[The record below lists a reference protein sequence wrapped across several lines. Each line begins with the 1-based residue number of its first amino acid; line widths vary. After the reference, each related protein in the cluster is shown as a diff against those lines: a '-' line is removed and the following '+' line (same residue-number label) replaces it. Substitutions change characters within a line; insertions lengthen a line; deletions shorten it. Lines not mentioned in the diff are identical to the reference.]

1 MKNKK
6 LFLIIYVLFVV
17 VLVVSIIVL
26 SFLGKKERVGYL
38 SDFKLNID
46 KTLEI
51 NGLDINEIKQLF
63 TIDEK
68 LDEVSITNYIIT
80 NTTITNY
87 NYDFRIKYYDKVFR
101 NSDIYGVYPNVEKIA
116 ETNDYIKKIEIGK
129 NGSPFGNLT
138 STKVINIEKIDN
150 INYILKI
157 KFIYYII
164 IILLILII
172 LSVKLHLHKKAG
184 IFLENKN
191 IKLNIS
197 YFVILGYL
205 YLFIPYIIFVATWI
219 RYVISIPILI
229 LSMVLLYFL
238 IKSAITNIKKTYYIN
253 NLILLISIFI
263 ITFIVL
269 VSGIGEL
276 FKQGWDA
283 IQGRNAFFRDLVNF
297 SWPLIYPENGFGFVY
312 YFAHWIV
319 PSLFGKL
326 FGFTV
331 AKIILVLWSSL
342 GIFIS
347 FILFISFIDIKN
359 SLFVIVSLLILTLFN
374 NIEWLPVEYRFG
386 FASTVRHIEELYNQT
401 IGVLV
406 LVSLFLYQKN
416 SSNFA
421 FLGLSIV
428 FYSPYAIVGIIPYMI
443 VKVILD
449 IKNNKFVELKNIFS
463 ASNILSSI
471 LIFPI
476 YYLYLSSSSTMN
488 DGFSLYTY
496 DIKYFIY
503 AAFLKFGI
511 YIILTFKENKK
522 NYIFY
527 TSIFIL
533 LIVPFI
539 KYSNDFNFYRTN
551 IAAYFFIVFFVI
563 SYFYANIGV
572 KSLRKY
578 ILILVIIYSSYN
590 GTILYFDRQ
599 IKDFIN
605 NGFKPTKYIGKTTY
619 NIKENSWI
627 LKTITCQ
634 DMDNSIFFKYI
645 AKDKK

>member
-1 MKNKK
+1 MKNKN
-6 LFLIIYVLFVV
+6 LFFKIYIPFVV
-17 VLVVSIIVL
+17 IFAVSIIVL
-26 SFLGKKERVGYL
+26 SFLGNKERIGYL
-38 SDFKLNID
+38 SEFKINITETLELNNLNIE
-46 KTLEI
+46 EI
-51 NGLDINEIKQLF
+51 NQLF
-63 TIDEK
+63 TVNNN
-68 LDEVSITNYIIT
+68 LDEAAITNYVLT
-80 NTTITNY
+80 NNSIMNY
-87 NYDFRIKYYDKVFR
+87 SYNFRIKYYDKVFR
-101 NSDIYGVYPNVEKIA
+101 NSDIYDVYPDINKIS
-116 ETNDYIKKIEIGK
+116 ENNNYIKKIGMIR

-172 LSVKLHLHKKAG
+172 LSIKLHLYKKVSL
-184 IFLENKN
+184 FLENKN
-191 IKLNIS
+191 MKLNIS

-219 RYVISIPILI
+219 RYIISIPILI
-229 LSMVLLYFL
+229 LSIVLLYFL
-238 IKSAITNIKKTYYIN
+238 IKSTITNIKKIYYIN
-253 NLILLISIFI
+253 NLVLLISILI
-263 ITFIVL
+263 IISIVL
-269 VSGIGEL
+269 LSGIGEV
-276 FKQGWDA
+276 FRQGWDA
-283 IQGRNAFFRDLVNF
+283 TQGRNAFFRDLINF
-297 SWPLIYPENGFGFVY
+297 SWPLIYSENGFGFVY

-326 FGFTV
+326 FGFAV
-331 AKIILVLWSSL
+331 AKIVLVLWSSL
-342 GIFIS
+342 GIFIG
-347 FILFISFIDIKN
+347 FILFISFIDIKK
-359 SLFVIVSLLILTLFN
+359 SLFVILSLLILMLFN
-374 NIEWLPVEYRFG
+374 NIEWWPVEYRFG
-386 FASTVRHIEELYNQT
+386 FASTIRHIEELYNQT

-421 FLGLSIV
+421 FLGLSV
-428 FYSPYAIVGIIPYMI
+428 AFYSPYAIVGIIPYMI

-449 IKNNKFVELKNIFS
+449 IKDNKFLELKNIFS
-463 ASNILSSI
+463 ISNILSSI

-476 YYLYLSSSSTMN
+476 YYLYLSSSSTTN

-511 YIILTFKENKK
+511 YLILTFKENKR

-527 TSIFIL
+527 TTIFIL
-533 LIVPFI
+533 LTVPFI

-563 SYFYANIGV
+563 SYFYANIGI
-572 KSLRKY
+572 KSIRKY

-590 GTILYFDRQ
+590 GTILYFNRQ
-599 IKDFIN
+599 IEDFIN
-605 NGFKPTKYIGKTTY
+605 NGFSPTKNIGKTTY